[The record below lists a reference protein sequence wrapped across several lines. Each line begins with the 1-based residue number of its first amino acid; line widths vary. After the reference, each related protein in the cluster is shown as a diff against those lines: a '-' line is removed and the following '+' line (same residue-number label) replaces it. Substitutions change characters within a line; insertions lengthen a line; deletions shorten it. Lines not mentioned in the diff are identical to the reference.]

1 MERSRDNSMFRALK
15 SNSKLVT
22 VTGRSRLQSIGKL
35 YYKFL
40 IINITII
47 HIKIFNYT
55 RLTLAKKNKNCRP
68 IKIRTNIYFT
78 SLRLANFIHI

>member
-1 MERSRDNSMFRALK
+1 MERSHDNSMFRALK

-22 VTGRSRLQSIGKL
+22 VTGRSRLQSIEKL

-47 HIKIFNYT
+47 HIKIFN
-55 RLTLAKKNKNCRP
+55 
-68 IKIRTNIYFT
+68 
-78 SLRLANFIHI
+78 